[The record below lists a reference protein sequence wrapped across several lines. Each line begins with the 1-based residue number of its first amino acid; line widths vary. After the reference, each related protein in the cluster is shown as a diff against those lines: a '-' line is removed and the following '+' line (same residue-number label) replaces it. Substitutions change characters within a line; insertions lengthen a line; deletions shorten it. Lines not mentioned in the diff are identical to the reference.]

1 MALLAQEVK
10 LGKKMSYTITV
21 KPIDHS
27 FTVEDD
33 QTILDA
39 ALRSGLYIPHACGHG
54 LCGTCKVEVTSGEVD
69 HGDASP
75 FALMDVER
83 DEGRCLACC
92 AIPQSDLIIEADI
105 DEDPDGRSIPLKDF
119 KGIVKIG
126 RAHV

>member
-1 MALLAQEVK
+1 
-10 LGKKMSYTITV
+10 
-21 KPIDHS
+21 
-27 FTVEDD
+27 
-33 QTILDA
+33 DA

-119 KGIVKIG
+119 KGI
-126 RAHV
+126 